1 MKPWCFKWCLVE
13 LLLVAI
19 CCDAHESILDTDHHE
34 MDQFDEEPTSLRDL
48 GSELWHR
55 FDEEVAVGLHDGISD
70 EELSPAP
77 SAGYPDEELSPGPS
91 PGPSVGYSQR
101 TVFDVRFHFGAVGD
115 GITNDTDV
123 CATLK

>member
-1 MKPWCFKWCLVE
+1 MKPLGFKWCFVG

-19 CCDAHESILDTDHHE
+19 CCDAHESILDADHHE
-34 MDQFDEEPTSLRDL
+34 MDQFDEEPTSLRDS

-77 SAGYPDEELSPGPS
+77 SAGY
-91 PGPSVGYSQR
+91 SQR
-101 TVFDVRFHFGAVGD
+101 TVFDVRYQFGAVGD

>member
-1 MKPWCFKWCLVE
+1 
-13 LLLVAI
+13 
-19 CCDAHESILDTDHHE
+19 
-34 MDQFDEEPTSLRDL
+34 
-48 GSELWHR
+48 
-55 FDEEVAVGLHDGISD
+55 VAVGLHDGISD

-77 SAGYPDEELSPGPS
+77 SAGYSDEELS

-101 TVFDVRFHFGAVGD
+101 TVFDVRYQFGAVGD